1 MVVWTN
7 GGFRNLAAIVRR
19 VARTGAGAPRSLV
32 IEEWCQGLRPSC
44 LNGCYRLHC
53 RTKSQLHDIVRQRSE
68 EHKCRMEAEYNE
80 GIREEY
86 TSSKKRSG
94 HALPLKV
101 AGNLE
106 DERVDM
112 RCVSRVMR

>member
-1 MVVWTN
+1 
-7 GGFRNLAAIVRR
+7 
-19 VARTGAGAPRSLV
+19 
-32 IEEWCQGLRPSC
+32 
-44 LNGCYRLHC
+44 
-53 RTKSQLHDIVRQRSE
+53 
-68 EHKCRMEAEYNE
+68 MEAEYNE

-106 DERVDM
+106 DERFDM